1 MIIDTAITIP
11 EHRLHARLAAG
22 LRQAQRTGRPALVST
37 VLRAPQCDPLD
48 FFARGASLADER
60 FFWSNPGAEYAIA
73 GVDAAW
79 TLVVTG
85 GGRFADATAAWSAL
99 CADALIDDPFGV
111 PGAGPLLM
119 GGFSFDPLRP
129 ATPLWEGY
137 PDGLLVLPRYVLT
150 SADGAAW
157 LTLNAV
163 IEPDSTFYAEAELVS
178 RIYDL
183 FDGDPLAAM
192 LAPAG
197 RIRRSED
204 VMPAE
209 QWQAI
214 VGQVEQNLRRGELG
228 KVVLARQVHV
238 EGQDLFDPAVVLARL
253 RADYADCFIFA
264 VARSDRCFLG
274 ASPERLVRLR
284 DGAVRATCLA
294 GSIARGATPEQDQ
307 RLGAELMASAKDR
320 AEHEFVVRAICDA
333 LADVCGEQLSAGPLS
348 LMKLRNVQHLF
359 TPIVGRVAGGRGIL
373 DLVARLHPTPA
384 MGGVPR
390 EPALE
395 IIRRFE
401 DMARG
406 WYAAPVGWMDAR
418 GEGEFA
424 VAIRSALLHGA
435 EASLFAGCGIVAG
448 SDPDREY
455 AESCLKLRPM
465 LAALGGGKDD
475 KMRF

>member
-60 FFWSNPGAEYAIA
+60 FFWSSPGTEYAIA

-79 TLVVTG
+79 TLALAG
-85 GGRFADATAAWSAL
+85 AGRFADAAAAWRDL
-99 CADALIDDPFGV
+99 CADALLDDPFAVQGT
-111 PGAGPLLM
+111 GPLLM

-129 ATPLWEGY
+129 GTPLWEGY

-157 LTLNAV
+157 LTINIV
-163 IEPDSTFYAEAELVS
+163 VEPDSTLDDEADLVA

-183 FDGDPLAAM
+183 FDGEPLSAG
-192 LAPAG
+192 LRLAG
-197 RIRRSED
+197 RIRHAED

-209 QWQAI
+209 RWKTI
-214 VGQVEQNLRRGELG
+214 VRQVEQNLRRGELG
-228 KVVLARQVHV
+228 KVVLARQVYV
-238 EGQDLFDPAVVLARL
+238 EGRDAFDPALVVDRL
-253 RADYADCFIFA
+253 RSDYADCFIFA
-264 VARSDRCFLG
+264 VARGDRCFLG
-274 ASPERLVRLR
+274 ASPERLARLR

-307 RLGAELMASAKDR
+307 RLGAELMSSAKDR

-333 LADVCGEQLSAGPLS
+333 LADICGRQLEAGPLS

-359 TPIVGRVAGGRGIL
+359 TPIVGRVAVGCDIL
-373 DLVARLHPTPA
+373 DVVSRLHPTPA

-395 IIRRFE
+395 MIRRFE
-401 DMARG
+401 GMDRG

-424 VAIRSALLHGA
+424 VAIRSALLDGA
-435 EASLFAGCGIVAG
+435 AATLFAGCGIVAG
-448 SDPDREY
+448 SDPEREY
-455 AESCLKLRPM
+455 AESCLKLRPV
-465 LAALGGGKDD
+465 LSALGGD
-475 KMRF
+475 

>member
-11 EHRLHARLAAG
+11 EHRLHARFAAG
-22 LRQAQRTGRPALVST
+22 LRQAQRTGRPTLVSM

-48 FFARGASLADER
+48 FFARGASLFGER

-79 TLVVTG
+79 TLALAG
-85 GGRFADATAAWSAL
+85 GSRFTDAASEWRRL
-99 CADALIDDPFGV
+99 CADALIEDPFGV

-119 GGFSFDPLRP
+119 GGFAFDPLRP

-150 SADGAAW
+150 SADGASW
-157 LTLNAV
+157 LTINTV
-163 IEPDSTFYAEAELVS
+163 IEADSTLAAEAEMAA

-183 FDGDPLAAM
+183 FDGDPLSASIG
-192 LAPAG
+192 PAG
-197 RIRRSED
+197 RIRKAED
-204 VMPAE
+204 RMPAE
-209 QWQAI
+209 QWKAI
-214 VGQVEQNLRRGELG
+214 VRQVERNLRRGEVG

-238 EGQDLFDPAVVLARL
+238 QGRDMFDPALVVDRL
-253 RADYADCFIFA
+253 RADYADCFVFA
-264 VARSDRCFLG
+264 VARGDRCFLG

-307 RLGAELMASAKDR
+307 RLGDELMSSAKDR

-333 LADVCGEQLSAGPLS
+333 LADVCGDQLSAGKLS

-359 TPIVGRVAGGRGIL
+359 TPIVGRVAGGSGIL

-395 IIRRFE
+395 MIRRFE
-401 DMARG
+401 GMARG

-424 VAIRSALLHGA
+424 VAIRSALLRGA
-435 EASLFAGCGIVAG
+435 EATLFAGCGIVVG

-455 AESCLKLRPM
+455 AESCLKLRPV
-465 LAALGGGKDD
+465 LAALGRD
-475 KMRF
+475 

>member
-11 EHRLHARLAAG
+11 EHRLHARFAAG
-22 LRQAQRTGRPALVST
+22 LQQAQRSGRPTLVST
-37 VLRAPQCDPLD
+37 VLHAPQCDPLD

-79 TLVVTG
+79 TLALAG
-85 GGRFADATAAWSAL
+85 ASRFAAAATAWREL
-99 CADALIDDPFGV
+99 CANALIDNPSTV
-111 PGAGPLLM
+111 PGTGPLLM

-129 ATPLWEGY
+129 SMPLWEGY
-137 PDGLLVLPRYVLT
+137 SDGLLVLPRFVLA

-157 LTLNAV
+157 LTINLV
-163 IEPDSTFYAEAELVS
+163 FEPDSPPDAAADLIARVYEL
-178 RIYDL
+178 
-183 FDGDPLAAM
+183 FEGDPLSAH
-192 LAPAG
+192 LSPVDG
-197 RIRRSED
+197 IDHGED

-209 QWQAI
+209 QWKAI
-214 VGQVEQNLRRGELG
+214 VRQIEQNMRRGELG
-228 KVVLARQVHV
+228 KVVLARQYHV
-238 EGQDLFDPAVVLARL
+238 EGRAVFDPALVAERL
-253 RADYADCFIFA
+253 RADYADCFVFA
-264 VARSDRCFLG
+264 VARGERCFLG

-294 GSIARGATPEQDQ
+294 GSIARGATAEQDQ
-307 RLGAELMASAKDR
+307 QLGAELLASAKDR
-320 AEHEFVVRAICDA
+320 AEHEFVVRAICAA
-333 LADVCGEQLSAGPLS
+333 LADICADQMSAGPLS

-359 TPIVGRVAGGRGIL
+359 TPIVGRVAVGCDIL
-373 DLVARLHPTPA
+373 DVVARLHPTPA

-390 EPALE
+390 EQAME

-401 DMARG
+401 GMDRG
-406 WYAAPVGWMDAR
+406 WYASPIGWMDAR

-424 VAIRSALLHGA
+424 VAIRSALLHGD
-435 EASLFAGCGIVAG
+435 EATLFAGCGIVAG

-465 LAALGGGKDD
+465 LAALGSDAIT
-475 KMRF
+475 R

>member
-60 FFWSNPGAEYAIA
+60 FFWSNPDAEYAIA

-79 TLVVTG
+79 TLALAG
-85 GGRFADATAAWSAL
+85 ASRFADAAAAWHLL

-129 ATPLWEGY
+129 PTPLWDGY

-157 LTLNAV
+157 LTLNTV
-163 IEPDSTFYAEAELVS
+163 LEPDSVLDAEAEIIS

-183 FDGDPLAAM
+183 FEGDPLAAM
-192 LAPAG
+192 LAPKS
-197 RIRRSED
+197 RIRSSVD

-209 QWQAI
+209 QWKAI
-214 VGQVEQNLRRGELG
+214 VRQVEQNLRRGELG

-238 EGQDLFDPAVVLARL
+238 EGQEPFDPAMVLDRL
-253 RADYADCFIFA
+253 RADYADCFVFA
-264 VARSDRCFLG
+264 IARGEHCFLG

-320 AEHEFVVRAICDA
+320 AEHAFVVHAICDA
-333 LADVCGEQLSAGPLS
+333 LADICGERLSPGTLS

-359 TPIVGRVAGGRGIL
+359 TPIVGRVAVGCDIL
-373 DLVARLHPTPA
+373 DVVSRLHPTPA

-395 IIRRFE
+395 LIRRFE
-401 DMARG
+401 GMSRG

-424 VAIRSALLHGA
+424 VAIRSALLRGA
-435 EASLFAGCGIVAG
+435 DASLFAGCGIVAG

-455 AESCLKLRPM
+455 AESCLKLRPI
-465 LAALGGGKDD
+465 LAALGGEQGD
-475 KMRF
+475 KVTG

>member
-22 LRQAQRTGRPALVST
+22 LQQAQRSGRPTLVST
-37 VLRAPQCDPLD
+37 VLHAPQCDPLV

-60 FFWSNPGAEYAIA
+60 FFWSNPGTEYAIA

-79 TLVVTG
+79 TLVLTG
-85 GGRFADATAAWSAL
+85 AGRFTADAAWREL
-99 CADALIDDPFGV
+99 CADALIDDPFAM
-111 PGAGPLLM
+111 PGTGPLLM

-129 ATPLWEGY
+129 SMPLWEGY

-150 SADGAAW
+150 SANGAAW
-157 LTLNAV
+157 LTINTV
-163 IEPDSTFYAEAELVS
+163 FEPDSPPDAAADIIA
-178 RIYDL
+178 RIYEL
-183 FDGDPLAAM
+183 FEGDP
-192 LAPAG
+192 
-197 RIRRSED
+197 RSANLSPVGGIDHGED

-209 QWQAI
+209 QWKAI
-214 VGQVEQNLRRGELG
+214 VRQIEQRMRLGELG
-228 KVVLARQVHV
+228 KVVLARQYHV
-238 EGQDLFDPAVVLARL
+238 KGRAVFDPALVVERL
-253 RADYADCFIFA
+253 RADYADCFVFA
-264 VARSDRCFLG
+264 VARGDRCFLG

-284 DGAVRATCLA
+284 DRAVRATCLA
-294 GSIARGATPEQDQ
+294 GSIARGANAEQDQ
-307 RLGAELMASAKDR
+307 LLGAELLASAKDR

-333 LADVCGEQLSAGPLS
+333 LADVCGEQLSTGPLA

-359 TPIVGRVAGGRGIL
+359 TPIQGRVDRGRSIL
-373 DLVARLHPTPA
+373 DLVGRLHPTPA

-401 DMARG
+401 GMDRG
-406 WYAAPVGWMDAR
+406 WYASPVGWMDAR

-435 EASLFAGCGIVAG
+435 EATLFAGCGLVAG

-455 AESCLKLRPM
+455 AESCLKLRPV
-465 LAALGGGKDD
+465 LAALGGD
-475 KMRF
+475 

>member
-11 EHRLHARLAAG
+11 EHRLHAQFAAG
-22 LRQAQRTGRPALVST
+22 LHQAQRSGRSTLVST

-48 FFARGASLADER
+48 FFARGAGLADER

-73 GVDAAW
+73 GLDAAW
-79 TLVVTG
+79 TLALAG
-85 GGRFADATAAWSAL
+85 AGRFADAAAVWREL
-99 CADALIDDPFGV
+99 CADALIDDSFAV
-111 PGAGPLLM
+111 PGTGPLLM

-129 ATPLWEGY
+129 AMPIWEGY

-150 SADGAAW
+150 SADGVAW
-157 LTLNAV
+157 LTINTV
-163 IEPDSTFYAEAELVS
+163 FEPDSPPDVAADIIA
-178 RIYDL
+178 RIYEL
-183 FDGDPLAAM
+183 FDGEPLSAG
-192 LAPAG
+192 LSPAG
-197 RIRRSED
+197 GIDHGED

-209 QWQAI
+209 QWKAI
-214 VGQVEQNLRRGELG
+214 VRQVEQNMRRGKLG
-228 KVVLARQVHV
+228 KVVLARQYHV
-238 EGQDLFDPAVVLARL
+238 EGRAVFDPALVVERL
-253 RADYADCFIFA
+253 RADYSDCFVFA
-264 VARSDRCFLG
+264 VARGDRCFLG

-294 GSIARGATPEQDQ
+294 GSIARGANAEQDQ
-307 RLGAELMASAKDR
+307 LLGAELLASAKDR
-320 AEHEFVVRAICDA
+320 AEHEFVVRAICAA
-333 LADVCGEQLSAGPLS
+333 LADICADQMSAGPLS

-359 TPIVGRVAGGRGIL
+359 TPIVGRVAVGCDIL
-373 DLVARLHPTPA
+373 DMVARLHPTPA

-401 DMARG
+401 GMDRG
-406 WYAAPVGWMDAR
+406 WYASPIGWMDAR

-435 EASLFAGCGIVAG
+435 EATLFAGCGIVAG

-455 AESCLKLRPM
+455 AESCLKLRPV
-465 LAALGGGKDD
+465 LAALGGD
-475 KMRF
+475 

>member
-22 LRQAQRTGRPALVST
+22 LQQAQRSGRTTLVSM

-48 FFARGASLADER
+48 FFARGVSLADER

-73 GVDAAW
+73 GVDTAW
-79 TLVVTG
+79 TLTLAG
-85 GGRFADATAAWSAL
+85 SGRFTDAAAAWHDL
-99 CADALIDDPFGV
+99 CAEALIDDPFAVAGS
-111 PGAGPLLM
+111 GPLLM
-119 GGFSFDPLRP
+119 GGFSFDPQRP
-129 ATPLWEGY
+129 AQPLWQGY
-137 PDGLLVLPRYVLT
+137 PDGLLVLPRYLLT

-157 LTLNAV
+157 LTINTV
-163 IEPDSTFYAEAELVS
+163 FEPDSAPALAADIVA
-178 RIYDL
+178 RIYEL
-183 FDGDPLAAM
+183 FDGDPLSAS
-192 LAPAG
+192 LSPAG
-197 RIRRSED
+197 GIRHGED

-209 QWQAI
+209 QWKAI
-214 VGQVEQNLRRGELG
+214 VRQVEQNMQRGDLG
-228 KVVLARQVHV
+228 KVVLARQYRV
-238 EGQDLFDPAVVLARL
+238 EGRTVFDPALVVDRL
-253 RADYADCFIFA
+253 RADYADCFAFA
-264 VARSDRCFLG
+264 VARGDRCFLG

-294 GSIARGATPEQDQ
+294 GSIARGTSAEQDQ
-307 RLGAELMASAKDR
+307 HLGAELMSSAKDR
-320 AEHEFVVRAICDA
+320 AEHEFVVHAICAA
-333 LADVCGEQLSAGPLS
+333 LADICADQMTAGPLA

-359 TPIVGRVAGGRGIL
+359 TPIVGRVAVGCDIL

-401 DMARG
+401 GMDRG
-406 WYAAPVGWMDAR
+406 WYAAPVGWMDSR

-424 VAIRSALLHGA
+424 VAIRSALLQGA
-435 EASLFAGCGIVAG
+435 EATLFAGCGIVVG

-455 AESCLKLRPM
+455 AESRLKLRPV
-465 LAALGGGKDD
+465 LAALGGE
-475 KMRF
+475 

>member
-22 LRQAQRTGRPALVST
+22 LRQAQRAGRPVLVST

-48 FFARGASLADER
+48 FFAHGASLADER

-73 GVDAAW
+73 GVEAAW
-79 TLVVTG
+79 TLG
-85 GGRFADATAAWSAL
+85 LAGARRFADAASAWRVL
-99 CADALIDDPFGV
+99 CEEALIDDPFGV
-111 PGAGPLLM
+111 PGTGPLLI

-129 ATPLWEGY
+129 ATLLWEGY

-150 SADGAAW
+150 AADGAAW
-157 LTLNAV
+157 LTLNTV
-163 IEPDSTFYAEAELVS
+163 IEPESSLDAEVEHVA

-183 FDGDPLAAM
+183 FDGDPLAKM
-192 LAPAG
+192 LAPMG
-197 RIRRSED
+197 GIRRSED

-209 QWQAI
+209 QWKAI
-214 VGQVEQNLRRGELG
+214 VAQVEQNLRRGELG
-228 KVVLARQVHV
+228 KVVLARQVQV
-238 EGQDLFDPAVVLARL
+238 EGRAPFDPAVVLDRL
-253 RADYADCFIFA
+253 RADYADCFVFA
-264 VARSDRCFLG
+264 VARGDRCFLG

-284 DGAVRATCLA
+284 DGVVRATCLA

-320 AEHEFVVRAICDA
+320 AEHEFVVRAIIDA
-333 LADVCGEQLSAGPLS
+333 LADVCGEQLPNRKPS

-359 TPIVGRVAGGRGIL
+359 TPIVGRVAVGCDIL
-373 DLVARLHPTPA
+373 DVVSRLHPTPA

-395 IIRRFE
+395 MIRRFE
-401 DMARG
+401 GMARG

-424 VAIRSALLHGA
+424 VAIRSALLRGA

-465 LAALGGGKDD
+465 LAALGGE
-475 KMRF
+475 

>member
-22 LRQAQRTGRPALVST
+22 LHQAQRSGRPTLVST

-48 FFARGASLADER
+48 FFARADSLADER

-79 TLVVTG
+79 TLTLVG
-85 GGRFADATAAWSAL
+85 ASRFADAAVAWREL
-99 CADALIDDPFGV
+99 CADALIDDPFAV
-111 PGAGPLLM
+111 PGTGPLLM

-129 ATPLWEGY
+129 SMPLWEGY

-157 LTLNAV
+157 LTINTV
-163 IEPDSTFYAEAELVS
+163 FEPDSPPDAAADIIA
-178 RIYDL
+178 RIYEL
-183 FDGDPLAAM
+183 FDGEPLS
-192 LAPAG
+192 AG
-197 RIRRSED
+197 MSPVGGIAHGED
-204 VMPAE
+204 VMPAD
-209 QWQAI
+209 QWKAI
-214 VGQVEQNLRRGELG
+214 VRQVEQNMRRGELG
-228 KVVLARQVHV
+228 KVVLARQYQV
-238 EGQDLFDPAVVLARL
+238 EGRAMFDPALVVERL
-253 RADYADCFIFA
+253 RADYADCFVFA
-264 VARSDRCFLG
+264 VARGDRCFLG

-294 GSIARGATPEQDQ
+294 GSIARGATAEQDQ
-307 RLGAELMASAKDR
+307 RLGAELLSSAKDR
-320 AEHEFVVRAICDA
+320 AEHEFVVRAICAA
-333 LADVCGEQLSAGPLS
+333 LADICANQMSAGPLS

-359 TPIVGRVAGGRGIL
+359 TPIVGRVAVGCDIL
-373 DLVARLHPTPA
+373 DMVARLHPTPA

-390 EPALE
+390 DPALE

-401 DMARG
+401 GMDRG
-406 WYAAPVGWMDAR
+406 WYAAPVGWMDAH

-435 EASLFAGCGIVAG
+435 EATLFAGCGIVAG

-455 AESCLKLRPM
+455 AESCLKLRPV
-465 LAALGGGKDD
+465 LAALGGE
-475 KMRF
+475 

>member
-11 EHRLHARLAAG
+11 EHRIHARLAAG
-22 LRQAQRTGRPALVST
+22 LDQAQRSGRPTLVSM

-79 TLVVTG
+79 TLALAG
-85 GGRFADATAAWSAL
+85 AGRFVDAAAIWREL
-99 CADALIDDPFGV
+99 CADALIDDPFAV
-111 PGAGPLLM
+111 PSTGPLLM
-119 GGFSFDPLRP
+119 GGFSFDPQRP
-129 ATPLWEGY
+129 AMPLWEGY

-157 LTLNAV
+157 LTINTMF
-163 IEPDSTFYAEAELVS
+163 EPDSTLDAEADVVA
-178 RIYDL
+178 RIYEL
-183 FDGDPLAAM
+183 FDGEPLSAG
-192 LAPAG
+192 LLPAG
-197 RIRRSED
+197 GVRYGED

-209 QWQAI
+209 QWKAI
-214 VGQVEQNLRRGELG
+214 VRQVEQNMRRGDLG
-228 KVVLARQVHV
+228 KVVLARQYHV
-238 EGQDLFDPAVVLARL
+238 EGRAVFDPALVVGRL
-253 RADYADCFIFA
+253 RADYADCFVFA
-264 VARSDRCFLG
+264 VARGDRCFLG

-284 DGAVRATCLA
+284 DGALRATCLA
-294 GSIARGATPEQDQ
+294 GSIARGATAEQDQ
-307 RLGAELMASAKDR
+307 RLGAELMSSAKDR

-359 TPIVGRVAGGRGIL
+359 TPIVGRADRGRSIL

-390 EPALE
+390 APALE

-401 DMARG
+401 GMDRG
-406 WYAAPVGWMDAR
+406 WYAAPVGWMDAH

-424 VAIRSALLHGA
+424 VAIRSALLQGA
-435 EASLFAGCGIVAG
+435 EATLFAGCGIVAG

-455 AESCLKLRPM
+455 AESCLKLRPV
-465 LAALGGGKDD
+465 LAALGGEQDD
-475 KMRF
+475 KLTG

>member
-22 LRQAQRTGRPALVST
+22 REQAQRSGRPALVST

-48 FFARGASLADER
+48 FFARGASLASER

-79 TLVVTG
+79 ALELAG
-85 GGRFADATAAWSAL
+85 AGRFVDAAAAWRDL
-99 CADALIDDPFGV
+99 CADALIDNPFAV
-111 PGAGPLLM
+111 PGTGPLLM
-119 GGFSFDPLRP
+119 GGFSFDPQRP
-129 ATPLWEGY
+129 AMPVWQGY

-157 LTLNAV
+157 LTINTV
-163 IEPDSTFYAEAELVS
+163 FEPDSAVDAEADIVA

-183 FDGDPLAAM
+183 FDGEPLSAH
-192 LAPAG
+192 LSWPG
-197 RIRRSED
+197 GIRRGED

-209 QWQAI
+209 QWKAI
-214 VGQVEQNLRRGELG
+214 VRQVEHNMRRGDLG
-228 KVVLARQVHV
+228 KVVLARQYHV
-238 EGQDLFDPAVVLARL
+238 EGHDLFDPALVVERL
-253 RADYADCFIFA
+253 RADYSDCFVFA
-264 VARSDRCFLG
+264 VARGDRCFLG

-284 DGAVRATCLA
+284 DGAIRATCLA
-294 GSIARGATPEQDQ
+294 GSIARGATAEQDQ
-307 RLGAELMASAKDR
+307 RLGAELMSSAKDR

-333 LADVCGEQLSAGPLS
+333 LADICADQMSTGPLS

-359 TPIVGRVAGGRGIL
+359 TPIVGRAVVGCDIL

-401 DMARG
+401 GMDRG
-406 WYAAPVGWMDAR
+406 WYASPVGWMDAR

-435 EASLFAGCGIVAG
+435 EATLFAGCGIVVG

-455 AESCLKLRPM
+455 AESCLKLRPV
-465 LAALGGGKDD
+465 LAALGRDAMLD
-475 KMRF
+475 I